1 MIERMERKHRG
12 NGVCDAACNVEA
24 CHWDSGDCFHRHS
37 ECYSE
42 EDGSDYRG
50 TVSHTASGRVCQRWS
65 EQSPNV
71 HHFDHQKWPKAGL
84 GGHNFCRN
92 PDSSEDRPWCY
103 LTDTDGPRFEV
114 CEVGAASQAPCP
126 VASPP
131 PPRKKSEHVHVDT
144 AADELAGLLL
154 PQDAGKAETLEI
166 GVLIGGGVAAL
177 VALAALVGLW
187 SLRGR
192 LAKAGMYSF
201 GAPPSAEEEE
211 GAPPSAEDDDDEA

>member
-1 MIERMERKHRG
+1 MYDTASTTACSRRARGCSSATASAIRSATTRRASTTSATARNNGTGATTHCHAACKAEWIDDGYCDAACFNSKCNFDGADCGGRGCSDGCMKKHRG

-114 CEVGAASQAPCP
+114 CE
-126 VASPP
+126 
-131 PPRKKSEHVHVDT
+131 T
-144 AADELAGLLL
+144 
-154 PQDAGKAETLEI
+154 T
-166 GVLIGGGVAAL
+166 
-177 VALAALVGLW
+177 
-187 SLRGR
+187 
-192 LAKAGMYSF
+192 
-201 GAPPSAEEEE
+201 
-211 GAPPSAEDDDDEA
+211 